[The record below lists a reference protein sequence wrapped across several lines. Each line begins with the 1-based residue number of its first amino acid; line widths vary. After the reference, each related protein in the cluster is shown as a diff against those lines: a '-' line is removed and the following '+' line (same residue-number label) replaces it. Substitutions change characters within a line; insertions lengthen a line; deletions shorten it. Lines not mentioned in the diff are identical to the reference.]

1 MLVGHEKTPL
11 LDRGKAI
18 KVASRYAV
26 RRHFEGLRIVS
37 EGRWRAPVKVPGEL
51 IEQDDKGKARTWA
64 PLPAIEVAQR
74 SSCDGL
80 REAASDRFVNGGIGL
95 EPEQCAL
102 RCLPR
107 ADTCIS
113 EPERKD
119 VLGIDTQFGSRCR
132 AARALSCPRQR

>member
-1 MLVGHEKTPL
+1 MLGVLVGHEKTPL

-26 RRHFEGLRIVS
+26 HRHVQGSRIVS
-37 EGRWRAPVKVPGEL
+37 EGRWRAPVEVPGEL
-51 IEQDDKGKARTWA
+51 IEQDDKGKAGTRA
-64 PLPAIEVAQR
+64 PLPGIEVAQR
-74 SSCDGL
+74 SSGDGL

-102 RCLPR
+102 RSLPR
-107 ADTCIS
+107 ADTRIS

-119 VLGIDTQFGSRCR
+119 IFGIDSQFGSRR
-132 AARALSCPRQR
+132 LT